1 MGENCYRARLFCLEV
16 SMFYLPLSSDRADRL
31 AREPAAGDFFLSASL
46 LEAAAVLFVQN
57 LPRQS
62 GTPSVETQERR
73 LAEMVRIANDVEAAA
88 PGQFQ
93 AQVAQRYDREA
104 FAMGLGMLGENG
116 IGLLSAEVQYD
127 TQELLDDDGQWSFQF
142 ADIYRQRATPL
153 HPVYLPSLASDL
165 MLSDQQN
172 RLLREFLSCADE
184 SVAVQGFAGTGKT
197 FLIHQFARL
206 LDPSRT
212 LLLALTEGQL
222 RALQARVKDAQ
233 AYTAMTFGQLADEIL
248 NRDLTSNGW
257 RLRDPYRTK
266 LSWRPQEAQVVKW
279 LGIPDIGPL
288 AARDVVALCI
298 KAVRAFCHSGDDQLQ
313 LHHLPWAGPGITP
326 LDQEVLLDKARLY
339 WQELVRP
346 SAREI
351 QLPVRDYHR
360 VKLLSLTFEVIDAR
374 YTHVIVDEAH
384 ELSAP
389 MLAVLDRSPQSVIA
403 LGDELQNLN
412 GLSPHHG
419 GFIRQR
425 YIDHSLRAGPAM
437 DAVLNPLIQA
447 HPASIQAAF
456 SGSAEHYTRV
466 SFFDAVTVPEQPTA
480 LIVDDE
486 WGLFGWFQRLTHQG
500 VPFVLLQSAR
510 KDFELFVEDCIELY
524 RYGTRPRHPMLFRYA
539 SWQALEQDKG
549 DDKAFIAVANMLRK
563 GYTPEHFA
571 KAKSRYRWD
580 KAPKLFL
587 GRVRDVKNME
597 FARVMVS
604 PELMVAPSTGGGRNE
619 RARTLAGLYTACSRA
634 RHELIVPGGM
644 LDWVK
649 DQTRG

>member
-1 MGENCYRARLFCLEV
+1 
-16 SMFYLPLSSDRADRL
+16 MFYLPLLSDQADHLSS
-31 AREPAAGDFFLSASL
+31 AASAADFFAAASA

-57 LPRQS
+57 LPRQPA
-62 GTPSVETQERR
+62 TATADAQERR
-73 LAEMVRIANDVEAAA
+73 FAEIVRIANEVEDAA
-88 PGQFQ
+88 PGRFQ
-93 AQVAQRYDREA
+93 GQVAQRFDYQA
-104 FAMGLGMLGENG
+104 FAIGLGLLGENG
-116 IGLLSAEVQYD
+116 IGLLSAEVEYPIED
-127 TQELLDDDGQWSFQF
+127 LRDAEGQWNFQF
-142 ADIYRQRATPL
+142 ADSYRQRVTPL
-153 HPVYLPSLASDL
+153 HPVSLPSLASDL
-165 MLSDQQN
+165 KLSDQQN
-172 RLLREFLSCADE
+172 RLLREFLSGVDE

-206 LDPSRT
+206 LDPQRT
-212 LLLALTEGQL
+212 LLLAMTEGQL

-233 AYTAMTFGQLADEIL
+233 AYTALTFGQLADEIL

-288 AARDVVALCI
+288 TACDVVALCI
-298 KAVRAFCHSGDDQLQ
+298 KAVRSFCRSGELQVQ
-313 LHHLPWAGPGITP
+313 LHHLPWLGPGTSP
-326 LDQEVLLDKARLY
+326 LDQQVLLEKARLY
-339 WQELVRP
+339 WQELIRP

-360 VKLLSLTFEVIDAR
+360 VKLLALTAEVIDNR

-389 MLAVLDRSPQSVIA
+389 MLSVLDRSPQSVIA

-437 DAVLNPLIQA
+437 DGVLNPLIQA
-447 HPASIQAAF
+447 HPAAIQAAF

-466 SFFDAVTVPEQPTA
+466 SFFDAVSVPEQPTA

-549 DDKAFIAVANMLRK
+549 DDKAFVAVANMLRK

-604 PELMVAPSTGGGRNE
+604 PELMVAPSAGGGRNE

-634 RHELIVPGGM
+634 QHELIVPGGM

-649 DQTRG
+649 DQGRD

>member
-1 MGENCYRARLFCLEV
+1 
-16 SMFYLPLSSDRADRL
+16 MFYLPLPSDQADRL
-31 AREPAAGDFFLSASL
+31 ASEPTDFLRTASL
-46 LEAAAVLFVQN
+46 FEAAAVLFVQN
-57 LPRQS
+57 LPRQPAS
-62 GTPSVETQERR
+62 ASADAQERR
-73 LAEMVRIANDVEAAA
+73 FAEIVRIANEVEAAA
-88 PGQFQ
+88 PGRFQ
-93 AQVAQRYDREA
+93 GQVAQHFDREA

-116 IGLLSAEVQYD
+116 VGLVSPEVEYPVDEFQ
-127 TQELLDDDGQWSFQF
+127 DDEGQWSFQF
-142 ADIYRQRATPL
+142 ADSYRQRVTPL

-165 MLSDQQN
+165 LLSDQQN
-172 RLLREFLSCADE
+172 RLLREFLSGVDE

-197 FLIHQFARL
+197 FLIEQFARL
-206 LDPSRT
+206 LDPQRT

-222 RALQARVKDAQ
+222 RALQARVKDAA

-266 LSWRPQEAQVVKW
+266 LSWRPQEAQVVRW
-279 LGIPDIGPL
+279 LAIPDIGPL

-298 KAVRAFCHSGDDQLQ
+298 KAVRSFCRSGDSQLQ
-313 LHHLPWAGPGITP
+313 LHHLPWAGPGTSP
-326 LDQEVLLDKARLY
+326 LDQEVLLEKARLY
-339 WQELVRP
+339 WQELIRP
-346 SAREI
+346 STREI

-360 VKLLSLTFEVIDAR
+360 VKLLSLTAEVIDSR

-419 GFIRQR
+419 SFIRQR

-437 DAVLNPLIQA
+437 DNVLNPLIQA
-447 HPASIQAAF
+447 HPAAIQAAF

-500 VPFVLLQSAR
+500 VPFVLLKSAR

-524 RYGTRPRHPMLFRYA
+524 RYGTRARHPMLFRYP

-549 DDKAFIAVANMLRK
+549 DDKAFAAVAGMLRK

-604 PELMVAPSTGGGRNE
+604 PELMVAPTTAGNRNE
-619 RARTLAGLYTACSRA
+619 RARMLAGLYTACSRA

-649 DQTRG
+649 DQVRD

>member
-1 MGENCYRARLFCLEV
+1 
-16 SMFYLPLSSDRADRL
+16 MFYLPLTSEQADHLATPSDAT
-31 AREPAAGDFFLSASL
+31 DFFKAASL

-57 LPRQS
+57 VPRQ
-62 GTPSVETQERR
+62 PANANADTQERR
-73 LAEMVRIANDVEAAA
+73 FAEIVRIANDVEQAA
-88 PGQFQ
+88 PDRFQ
-93 AQVAQRYDREA
+93 SHVAQRFDLES
-104 FAMGLGMLGENG
+104 FAMGLGLLGENG
-116 IGLLSAEVQYD
+116 VALVSAETQY
-127 TQELLDDDGQWSFQF
+127 QPAEFLDPDGQWNFQF
-142 ADIYRQRATPL
+142 ASSYRQRVTPL
-153 HPVYLPSLASDL
+153 HPVHLPALASDL
-165 MLSDQQN
+165 TLSDQQH
-172 RLLREFLSCADE
+172 RLLREFLCGVEE

-206 LDPSRT
+206 LEPQRT

-222 RALQARVKDAQ
+222 RALRARVKDPE
-233 AYTAMTFGQLADEIL
+233 AYTALTFGQLADEIL

-266 LSWRPQEAQVVKW
+266 LSWRPQEAQVVRW
-279 LGIPDIGPL
+279 LNIPDIGPL
-288 AARDVVALCI
+288 AACDVVALCI
-298 KAVRAFCHSGDDQLQ
+298 KAVRSFCRSGDSDVQ
-313 LHHLPWAGPGITP
+313 LHHLPWAGPGSTP
-326 LDQEVLLDKARLY
+326 LDQQVLLEKARLY
-339 WQELVRP
+339 WQELIRP

-360 VKLLSLTFEVIDAR
+360 VKLLSLTAEVIDSR
-374 YTHVIVDEAH
+374 YRHVIVDEAH

-389 MLAVLDRSPQSVIA
+389 MLALLDRSPQSVIA

-419 GFIRQR
+419 SFIRQR
-425 YIDHSLRAGPAM
+425 CIDHSLRAGPAM
-437 DAVLNPLIQA
+437 DGVLNPLIQA
-447 HPASIQAAF
+447 HPAAIQGAF

-466 SFFDAVTVPEQPTA
+466 SFFDAVSVPEQPTA

-500 VPFVLLQSAR
+500 VPFVLLKGAR

-524 RYGTRPRHPMLFRYA
+524 RYGTRARHPMLFRYP

-549 DDKAFIAVANMLRK
+549 DDKAFIAVAGMLRK
-563 GYTPEHFA
+563 GYTAEHFA

-587 GRVRDVKNME
+587 GRVCDVKNME

-604 PELMVAPSTGGGRNE
+604 PELMVAPGAAGNRNE
-619 RARTLAGLYTACSRA
+619 RARMLAGLYTACSRA

-649 DQTRG
+649 DQTRS

>member
-1 MGENCYRARLFCLEV
+1 
-16 SMFYLPLSSDRADRL
+16 MFYLPLPSELADRF
-31 AREPAAGDFFLSASL
+31 ASAPSNTDLFTRVSL

-57 LPRQS
+57 LPRQAAS
-62 GTPSVETQERR
+62 GSADAQERR
-73 LAEMVRIANDVEAAA
+73 FAEIVRIATEVDVAA
-88 PGQFQ
+88 PGRFQ
-93 AQVAQRYDREA
+93 GQVGQHFDREA

-116 IGLLSAEVQYD
+116 AGLLSAEVEYD
-127 TQELLDDDGQWSFQF
+127 VGELLDAEGQWNFQF
-142 ADIYRQRATPL
+142 ADTYRQRATPL
-153 HPVYLPSLASDL
+153 HPVHLTSLASDL
-165 MLSDQQN
+165 RLSDQQN
-172 RLLREFLSCADE
+172 RLLREFISGVDE

-206 LDPSRT
+206 LAPQRT

-222 RALQARVKDAQ
+222 RALQARVKDAA
-233 AYTAMTFGQLADEIL
+233 AYTALTFGQLADEIL

-298 KAVRAFCHSGDDQLQ
+298 KAVRSFCRSADSQMQ
-313 LHHLPWAGPGITP
+313 LHHLPWPGPGITP
-326 LDQEVLLDKARLY
+326 LDQEVLLEKARLY
-339 WQELVRP
+339 WQELIRP

-360 VKLLSLTFEVIDAR
+360 VKLLSLTAEVIDAR
-374 YTHVIVDEAH
+374 FSHVIVDEAH

-389 MLAVLDRSPQSVIA
+389 MLAVLDRSPQAVIA

-419 GFIRQR
+419 HFIRQR
-425 YIDHSLRAGPAM
+425 CIDHSLRAGPAM

-447 HPASIQAAF
+447 HPAAIQAAF
-456 SGSAEHYTRV
+456 AGSAEHYTRV
-466 SFFDAVTVPEQPTA
+466 SFFDTVSVPQQPTA

-524 RYGTRPRHPMLFRYA
+524 RYGTRPRHPMLFRYG

-549 DDKAFIAVANMLRK
+549 DDKAFAAVANMLRK

-587 GRVRDVKNME
+587 GRVSDVRNME

-604 PELMVAPSTGGGRNE
+604 PELMVEPTVAGNRNE
-619 RARTLAGLYTACSRA
+619 RARMLAGLYTACSRA

-649 DQTRG
+649 DQSRQ

>member
-1 MGENCYRARLFCLEV
+1 
-16 SMFYLPLSSDRADRL
+16 MFYLPLPSDQADRL
-31 AREPAAGDFFLSASL
+31 ASEPPASDFFSSASL
-46 LEAAAVLFVQN
+46 LEVVAVLFVQN
-57 LPRQS
+57 LARQPATLS
-62 GTPSVETQERR
+62 ADVQERR
-73 LAEMVRIANDVEAAA
+73 FAEMVSIANDVEAAA
-88 PGQFQ
+88 PGRFQ
-93 AQVAQRYDREA
+93 QQVQQRFDREA

-116 IGLLSAEVQYD
+116 IALLSPEVDYTVDELRDAE
-127 TQELLDDDGQWSFQF
+127 GQWNYQF
-142 ADIYRQRATPL
+142 ADTYRQRVTPL
-153 HPVYLPSLASDL
+153 HPVYLPALASDL
-165 MLSDQQN
+165 LLSDQQN
-172 RLLREFLSCADE
+172 RLLREFLSGVDE

-206 LDPSRT
+206 LDPQRT

-233 AYTAMTFGQLADEIL
+233 AYTALTFGQLADELL

-257 RLRDPYRTK
+257 RLRDLHRAK
-266 LSWRPQEAQVVKW
+266 LTWRPQEAQVVKW

-288 AARDVVALCI
+288 AAADVVALCA
-298 KAVRAFCHSGDDQLQ
+298 KAVRSFCFSGERLVQLR
-313 LHHLPWAGPGITP
+313 HLPWAGPGITP
-326 LDQEVLLDKARLY
+326 LDQEVLLEKARLY
-339 WQELVRP
+339 WQELIRP

-360 VKLLSLTFEVIDAR
+360 VKLLSLTDEVIDAR

-419 GFIRQR
+419 NFIRQR

-437 DAVLNPLIQA
+437 DDVLNPLIQA
-447 HPASIQAAF
+447 HPAAIQAAF

-466 SFFDAVTVPEQPTA
+466 SFFDTVKVPEQPTA

-486 WGLFGWFQRLTHQG
+486 WGLFGWFQRLTHIPVG
-500 VPFVLLQSAR
+500 FILMPGAR

-524 RYGTRPRHPMLFRYA
+524 RHGTRARHPMLFRYA

-549 DDKAFIAVANMLRK
+549 DDRAFVAVANMLRK
-563 GYTPEHFA
+563 GYTSADFA
-571 KAKSRYRWD
+571 RAKSRYRWD
-580 KAPKLFL
+580 KGCKLFL
-587 GRVRDVKNME
+587 GRVRDVRNME

-604 PELMVAPSTGGGRNE
+604 PELMVAPVTAGNRNE
-619 RARTLAGLYTACSRA
+619 RARMLAGLYTACSRA

-649 DQTRG
+649 DQARQ

>member
-1 MGENCYRARLFCLEV
+1 
-16 SMFYLPLSSDRADRL
+16 MFYLPLTSEQAERL
-31 AREPAAGDFFLSASL
+31 ASESARDVLSRVSL
-46 LEAAAVLFVQN
+46 LESATVLFIQN
-57 LPRQS
+57 LPRQQ

-73 LAEMVRIANDVEAAA
+73 FAEMLRIADEVEASA
-88 PGQFQ
+88 PSQFQ
-93 AQVAQRYDREA
+93 QQVAKRFDAEA

-116 IGLLSAEVQYD
+116 IGLLSDEIPVDPADMRDSE
-127 TQELLDDDGQWSFQF
+127 GGWNFRF
-142 ADIYRQRATPL
+142 ADSYRQRVTPL
-153 HPVYLPSLASDL
+153 QPVSLPSLSSDL
-165 MLSDQQN
+165 RLSDQQN
-172 RLLREFLSCADE
+172 RLLREFLSGVDE

-206 LDPSRT
+206 LDPQRT
-212 LLLALTEGQL
+212 LLLAMTEGQL
-222 RALQARVKDAQ
+222 RALQARVKDAS
-233 AYTAMTFGQLADEIL
+233 AFTALTFGQLADDIL

-257 RLRDPYRTK
+257 RLRDPYRSK
-266 LSWRPQEAQVVKW
+266 LSWRPQEAQVVRW

-298 KAVRAFCHSGDDQLQ
+298 KAVRSFCRSGDATLQLQ
-313 LHHLPWAGPGITP
+313 HLPWMGPGFSP
-326 LDQEVLLDKARLY
+326 LDQEVLLEKARLY
-339 WQELVRP
+339 WQQLIRP
-346 SAREI
+346 AAREI

-360 VKLLSLTFEVIDAR
+360 VKLLSLTLEVIDSQFS
-374 YTHVIVDEAH
+374 HVIVDEAH

-389 MLAVLDRSPQSVIA
+389 MLAVLDRSPQAIIT
-403 LGDELQNLN
+403 LGDDLQNLN

-419 GFIRQR
+419 NFIRQR
-425 YIDHSLRAGPAM
+425 VIDHSLRAGPAM
-437 DAVLNPLIQA
+437 EGVLNPLILA
-447 HPASIQAAF
+447 HPSHIQAAF

-466 SFFDAVTVPEQPTA
+466 SFFDTVTVPEQPTA

-500 VPFVLLQSAR
+500 VPFVLLQGAR
-510 KDFELFVEDCIELY
+510 KEFELFVEDCIELY
-524 RYGTRPRHPMLFRYA
+524 RHGTRPRHNMLFRYA

-549 DDKAFIAVANMLRK
+549 DDKAFAAVATMLRK
-563 GYTPEHFA
+563 GYSPEHFA

-604 PELMVAPSTGGGRNE
+604 PELMVAPTLGNNRNE
-619 RARTLAGLYTACSRA
+619 RARMLAGLYTACSRA

-649 DQTRG
+649 DQVRD

>member
-1 MGENCYRARLFCLEV
+1 
-16 SMFYLPLSSDRADRL
+16 MFYLPLSGEQADRL
-31 AREPAAGDFFLSASL
+31 ANDTPAHFLATASL
-46 LEAAAVLFVQN
+46 LQAAAAVFVQN
-57 LPRQS
+57 LPRQPA
-62 GTPSVETQERR
+62 TATADAQERR
-73 LAEMVRIANDVEAAA
+73 FAEVVRIASQVEAAA
-88 PGQFQ
+88 PGRFQGQVQQQF
-93 AQVAQRYDREA
+93 DREA

-116 IGLLSAEVQYD
+116 IALLADDVPCSAD
-127 TQELLDDDGQWSFQF
+127 ELLDEQGEWRFQF
-142 ADIYRQRATPL
+142 ADLYRQRVTPL
-153 HPVYLPSLASDL
+153 HPVYLPALASDL

-172 RLLREFLSCADE
+172 RLLREFLSGVDE

-206 LDPSRT
+206 LDPKRT

-222 RALQARVKDAQ
+222 RALQARVKDAA
-233 AYTAMTFGQLADEIL
+233 AYTALTFGQLADELL
-248 NRDLTSNGW
+248 NRDLTSNGF
-257 RLRDPYRTK
+257 RLRDAYRTK
-266 LSWRPQEAQVVKW
+266 RSWRPQEAQVVRW

-298 KAVRAFCHSGDDQLQ
+298 RAVRTFCYSADSQLQ
-313 LHHLPWAGPGITP
+313 LQHLPWAGAGTTP
-326 LDQEVLLDKARLY
+326 LDQEVLLEKARLY
-339 WQELVRP
+339 WQELIRP
-346 SAREI
+346 SARDI
-351 QLPVRDYHR
+351 QLPLRDYHR
-360 VKLLSLTFEVIDAR
+360 IKLLSLTGYMIDSR

-389 MLAVLDRSPQSVIA
+389 MLAVLDRTPQSVIA

-437 DAVLNPLIQA
+437 DNVLNPLIQA

-466 SFFDAVTVPEQPTA
+466 SFFDTVTVPEQPTA

-500 VPFVLLQSAR
+500 VPFVLLPSAR

-524 RYGTRPRHPMLFRYA
+524 RHGTRPRHPMLFRYA
-539 SWQALEQDKG
+539 SWQALAQDKG
-549 DDKAFIAVANMLRK
+549 DDKAFIAVHNMLGK
-563 GYTPEHFA
+563 GYTPAHFA

-580 KAPKLFL
+580 KAPTLFL
-587 GRVRDVKNME
+587 GRVRDVKNRE

-604 PELMVAPSTGGGRNE
+604 PELMVPPQVAGNRHE
-619 RARTLAGLYTACSRA
+619 RARMLAGLYTACSRA

-649 DQTRG
+649 DQVRD

>member
-1 MGENCYRARLFCLEV
+1 
-16 SMFYLPLSSDRADRL
+16 MFYLPLPSDQADSL
-31 AREPAAGDFFLSASL
+31 ASVPLTDFFSSASL
-46 LEAAAVLFVQN
+46 LQAAAVLFVQN
-57 LPRQS
+57 LPRQPATAS
-62 GTPSVETQERR
+62 ADAQERR
-73 LAEMVRIANDVEAAA
+73 FAEIVRIANDVERAA
-88 PGQFQ
+88 PGRFQ
-93 AQVAQRYDREA
+93 GQVAQHFDREA

-116 IGLLSAEVQYD
+116 IALLSGEVAYSAD
-127 TQELLDDDGQWSFQF
+127 ELQDDEGQWNFQF
-142 ADIYRQRATPL
+142 ADRYRQRATPL
-153 HPVYLPSLASDL
+153 HPVHLPALASDL

-172 RLLREFLSCADE
+172 RLLREFLGGIDE

-206 LDPSRT
+206 LEPQRT

-222 RALQARVKDAQ
+222 RALQARVKDAA
-233 AYTAMTFGQLADEIL
+233 AYTALTFGQLADELL

-266 LSWRPQEAQVVKW
+266 RSWRPQEAQVVRW
-279 LGIPDIGPL
+279 LAIPDIGPL

-298 KAVRAFCHSGDDQLQ
+298 RAVRAFCHSADAQVQ
-313 LHHLPWAGPGITP
+313 LHHVPWAGPGTSP
-326 LDQEVLLDKARLY
+326 LDQEVLLEKARLY
-339 WQELVRP
+339 WQELIRP

-360 VKLLSLTFEVIDAR
+360 VKLLALTGLVIDSG

-389 MLAVLDRSPQSVIA
+389 MLAVLDRSPQAVIA

-412 GLSPHHG
+412 GLSAHHG
-419 GFIRQR
+419 SFIRQR
-425 YIDHSLRAGPAM
+425 CIDHSLRAGPAM
-437 DAVLNPLIQA
+437 DNVLNPLIQA

-524 RYGTRPRHPMLFRYA
+524 RHGTRPRHPMLFRYA

-549 DDKAFIAVANMLRK
+549 EDKAFVAVANLLRK
-563 GYTPEHFA
+563 GYTPQHFA
-571 KAKSRYRWD
+571 QAKSRYRWT

-604 PELMVAPSTGGGRNE
+604 PELMVTPQVAGNRNE
-619 RARTLAGLYTACSRA
+619 RARLLAGLYTACSRA

-649 DQTRG
+649 DQVRD

>member
-1 MGENCYRARLFCLEV
+1 
-16 SMFYLPLSSDRADRL
+16 MFYLPLPSDQAERL
-31 AREPAAGDFFLSASL
+31 ASAPPATDFFPGASVL
-46 LEAAAVLFVQN
+46 QAASVLFVQN
-57 LPRQS
+57 LPRQ
-62 GTPSVETQERR
+62 PASVSADAQERR
-73 LAEMVRIANDVEAAA
+73 FAEIVRIANEVETAA
-88 PGQFQ
+88 PGRFQ
-93 AQVAQRYDREA
+93 GQVAQHFDREA

-116 IGLLSAEVQYD
+116 VALVSPEVDYPAEEFQD
-127 TQELLDDDGQWSFQF
+127 AEGQWNFQF
-142 ADIYRQRATPL
+142 AGSYRQRVTPL

-172 RLLREFLSCADE
+172 RLLREFLSGVDE

-206 LDPSRT
+206 LDPQRT

-222 RALQARVKDAQ
+222 RALRARVKDAE
-233 AYTAMTFGQLADEIL
+233 AFTAMTFGQLADEIL

-279 LGIPDIGPL
+279 LAIPDIGPL

-298 KAVRAFCHSGDDQLQ
+298 KAVRSFCRSGDNQLQ
-313 LHHLPWAGPGITP
+313 LHHLPWAGPGTSP
-326 LDQEVLLDKARLY
+326 LDQEVLLEKARLY
-339 WQELVRP
+339 WQELILP
-346 SAREI
+346 SSREI

-360 VKLLSLTFEVIDAR
+360 VKLLSLTAELIDSR

-389 MLAVLDRSPQSVIA
+389 MVAVLDRSPQSVIA

-437 DAVLNPLIQA
+437 DSVLNPLIQA
-447 HPASIQAAF
+447 HPAAIQAAF

-524 RYGTRPRHPMLFRYA
+524 RYGTRPRHPMLFRYP

-549 DDKAFIAVANMLRK
+549 DDKAFVAVANMLRK

-604 PELMVAPSTGGGRNE
+604 PELMVAPVTAGNRNE
-619 RARTLAGLYTACSRA
+619 RARMLAGLYTACSRA
-634 RHELIVPGGM
+634 RHQLIVPGGM

-649 DQTRG
+649 DQVRD

>member
-1 MGENCYRARLFCLEV
+1 
-16 SMFYLPLSSDRADRL
+16 MFYLPLSSDQADRL
-31 AREPAAGDFFLSASL
+31 ASEPEPCEFLATASL
-46 LEAAAVLFVQN
+46 LQAAALLFVQN
-57 LPRQS
+57 LPRQPTTAS
-62 GTPSVETQERR
+62 ADAQERR
-73 LAEMVRIANDVEAAA
+73 FAEIVRIAQALESAA
-88 PGQFQ
+88 PGRFQ
-93 AQVAQRYDREA
+93 EQVAQRFDREA
-104 FAMGLGMLGENG
+104 LAMGLGMLGENG
-116 IGLLSAEVQYD
+116 IGLLTAEVEYPVD
-127 TQELLDDDGQWSFQF
+127 ELLDDEGQWNFLF
-142 ADIYRQRATPL
+142 ADSYRQRVTPL
-153 HPVYLPSLASDL
+153 HAAYVPALASDL
-165 MLSDQQN
+165 LLSDQQN
-172 RLLREFLSCADE
+172 RLLREFLSGIDE

-206 LDPSRT
+206 LDPQRT

-222 RALQARVKDAQ
+222 RALQARVKDAA
-233 AYTAMTFGQLADEIL
+233 AYTAMTFGQLADDIL

-266 LSWRPQEAQVVKW
+266 LSWRPQDAQVVKW
-279 LGIPDIGPL
+279 LGITDVGPL
-288 AARDVVALCI
+288 QARDVVGLCI
-298 KAVRAFCHSGDDQLQ
+298 KAVRNFCRSGDSQVQ
-313 LHHLPWAGPGITP
+313 LHHLPWAGLGTTP
-326 LDQEVLLDKARLY
+326 LDQEVLLEKARLY
-339 WQELVRP
+339 WQELIRP

-360 VKLLSLTFEVIDAR
+360 VKLLSLTSQVIDSR

-389 MLAVLDRSPQSVIA
+389 MLAVLDRSPQAVIA

-437 DAVLNPLIQA
+437 DGVLNPLIQA

-466 SFFDAVTVPEQPTA
+466 SFFDTVTVPEQPTA

-500 VPFVLLQSAR
+500 VPFVLLHSAR

-549 DDKAFIAVANMLRK
+549 DDKAFVAVANMLRK

-604 PELMVAPSTGGGRNE
+604 PELMVAPLAAGNRNE
-619 RARTLAGLYTACSRA
+619 RARLLAGLYTACSRA

-649 DQTRG
+649 DQVRG

>member
-1 MGENCYRARLFCLEV
+1 
-16 SMFYLPLSSDRADRL
+16 MFYLPLPSDQADSL
-31 AREPAAGDFFLSASL
+31 ASVPPATDFFPSASL

-57 LPRQS
+57 LPRQPAS
-62 GTPSVETQERR
+62 ASADTQERR
-73 LAEMVRIANDVEAAA
+73 FAEIVRIANEVEAAA
-88 PGQFQ
+88 PGRFQ
-93 AQVAQRYDREA
+93 RQVAQHFDREA

-116 IGLLSAEVQYD
+116 VALVSAETEYQAD
-127 TQELLDDDGQWSFQF
+127 EFQDAEGQWNFQF
-142 ADIYRQRATPL
+142 ADSYRQRVTPL

-165 MLSDQQN
+165 MLSDQQH
-172 RLLREFLSCADE
+172 RLLREFVCGVDE

-206 LDPSRT
+206 LDPQRT

-222 RALQARVKDAQ
+222 RALQARVRDAQ
-233 AYTAMTFGQLADEIL
+233 AYTALTFGQLADEIL

-266 LSWRPQEAQVVKW
+266 LSWRPQEAQVVRW
-279 LGIPDIGPL
+279 LSIPDIGPL

-298 KAVRAFCHSGDDQLQ
+298 KAVRNFCRGADSQLQ
-313 LHHLPWAGPGITP
+313 LHHLPSAGPGTTP
-326 LDQEVLLDKARLY
+326 LDQQVLLEKARLY
-339 WQELVRP
+339 WQELIRP

-360 VKLLSLTFEVIDAR
+360 VKLLSLTAHAIDSR

-389 MLAVLDRSPQSVIA
+389 MLAVLDRSPQAVIA

-412 GLSPHHG
+412 GLSPHHSN
-419 GFIRQR
+419 FIRQR
-425 YIDHSLRAGPAM
+425 YIDHSLRAGPSM

-447 HPASIQAAF
+447 HPAAIQAAF
-456 SGSAEHYTRV
+456 TGSAEHYTRV
-466 SFFDAVTVPEQPTA
+466 SFFDTVTLPEQPTA

-500 VPFVLLQSAR
+500 LPFVLLHGAR

-524 RYGTRPRHPMLFRYA
+524 RYGTRARHPMLFRYP

-549 DDKAFIAVANMLRK
+549 DDKAFVAVAGMLRK

-587 GRVRDVKNME
+587 GRVSDVKNME

-604 PELMVAPSTGGGRNE
+604 PELMVAPTAAGNRNE
-619 RARTLAGLYTACSRA
+619 RARMLAGLYTACSRA
-634 RHELIVPGGM
+634 RHELIVPGAM

-649 DQTRG
+649 DQLRG

>member
-1 MGENCYRARLFCLEV
+1 
-16 SMFYLPLSSDRADRL
+16 MFYLPLSSDRADRL

-62 GTPSVETQERR
+62 GTPSVESQERR

-93 AQVAQRYDREA
+93 AQVAQRFDREA

-649 DQTRG
+649 DQARG

>member
-1 MGENCYRARLFCLEV
+1 
-16 SMFYLPLSSDRADRL
+16 MFYLPLSSDRADRL

>member
-1 MGENCYRARLFCLEV
+1 
-16 SMFYLPLSSDRADRL
+16 MFYLPLPSDQADRL
-31 AREPAAGDFFLSASL
+31 ASAPTATDFFPTASL

-57 LPRQS
+57 LPRQPAS
-62 GTPSVETQERR
+62 ASAHAQERR
-73 LAEMVRIANDVEAAA
+73 FAEIVRIANEVEGAA
-88 PGQFQ
+88 PGRFQ
-93 AQVAQRYDREA
+93 GQVAQHFDREA

-116 IGLLSAEVQYD
+116 VALVSAD
-127 TQELLDDDGQWSFQF
+127 TEYQADEFRDAEGQWNFQF
-142 ADIYRQRATPL
+142 AESYRQRVTPL
-153 HPVYLPSLASDL
+153 HPVYLPSLASNL

-172 RLLREFLSCADE
+172 RLLREFLCGVDE

-206 LDPSRT
+206 LDPQRT

-233 AYTAMTFGQLADEIL
+233 AYTALTFGQLADEIL

-266 LSWRPQEAQVVKW
+266 LSWRPQEAQVVRW
-279 LGIPDIGPL
+279 LNIPDIGPL
-288 AARDVVALCI
+288 AAREVVALCV
-298 KAVRAFCHSGDDQLQ
+298 KAVRSFCRGGDSQVQ
-313 LHHLPWAGPGITP
+313 LHHLPWAGPGTTP
-326 LDQEVLLDKARLY
+326 LDQEVLLEKARLY
-339 WQELVRP
+339 WQELIRP

-360 VKLLSLTFEVIDAR
+360 VKLLSLTAELIDSR
-374 YTHVIVDEAH
+374 YSHIIVDEAH

-419 GFIRQR
+419 NFIRQR
-425 YIDHSLRAGPAM
+425 YIDHSLRAGSAL
-437 DAVLNPLIQA
+437 DGVLNPLIQA
-447 HPASIQAAF
+447 HPAAIQAAF

-466 SFFDAVTVPEQPTA
+466 SFFDTVTVPEQPTA

-500 VPFVLLQSAR
+500 TPFVLLHGAR

-524 RYGTRPRHPMLFRYA
+524 RYGTRARHAMLFRYP

-549 DDKAFIAVANMLRK
+549 DDKAFAAVAGMLRK
-563 GYTPEHFA
+563 GYTAEHFA

-604 PELMVAPSTGGGRNE
+604 PELMVAPTTAGNRNE
-619 RARTLAGLYTACSRA
+619 RARMLAGLYTACSRA

-649 DQTRG
+649 DQVRD